1 MDGIIGGSAR
11 DHLEDGITAEKFAVV
26 LIFIISD
33 DAVDTLSNHG
43 DEAMFGEFGVALIS
57 QGNGDL
63 LGESDEFVELT
74 NGNESAIRGEGCV

>member
-33 DAVDTLSNHG
+33 DAVDTLSNNG